1 MKYCI
6 REEIRREGAPE
17 REEDMS
23 ILSGLKG
30 LGLDNLEDMEIF
42 EEEKE
47 KEAVKAAAAAP
58 QVQEKDF
65 LFDKTF
71 TCPVCD
77 GNFTAKI
84 MKSGKAKLVGT
95 DQDLR
100 ARYEG
105 IDPVKYDVLLCPNC
119 GYAALSRYFTTI
131 TSAQSKL
138 IQQKISTS
146 VHVSVPSG
154 EIYSYEQALER
165 YKLTLVNAVVK
176 KAKASEKA
184 YICLKSAWLIRGY
197 AESLQETGRTDK
209 DPTAE
214 ALAQQEAEYLENAYK
229 GFAEARQSEGFPM
242 CGMDEVTI
250 DYLLAALAAHI
261 KKYDVASRLVASLL
275 TNNAA
280 SPRIKDKAR
289 LLKEQIL
296 EDMKKK

>member
-1 MKYCI
+1 
-6 REEIRREGAPE
+6 
-17 REEDMS
+17 MS

-30 LGLDNLEDMEIF
+30 LGLDNLENMDIF
-42 EEEKE
+42 EEDKE
-47 KEAVKAAAAAP
+47 KESAKAAAPAAP
-58 QVQEKDF
+58 QIQEKDF
-65 LFDKTF
+65 LFDKSF
-71 TCPVCD
+71 ACPVCD
-77 GNFTAKI
+77 DNFTAKI
-84 MKSGKAKLVGT
+84 MKSGKTKLIGT

-105 IDPVKYDVLLCPNC
+105 IDPIKYDVLLCPHC
-119 GYAALSRYFTTI
+119 GYAALSRYFTNI

-138 IQQKISTS
+138 IQQKISPS
-146 VHVSVPSG
+146 VHVSAHNG
-154 EIYSYEQALER
+154 ETYTYEQAMER

-184 YICLKSAWLIRGY
+184 YICLKSAWLMRGY
-197 AESLQETGRTDK
+197 AESLR
-209 DPTAE
+209 E
-214 ALAQQEAEYLENAYK
+214 AGGADEKLIASLAQQEEEYLENAYK
-229 GFAEARQSEGFPM
+229 GFADARQTETFPM

-250 DYLLAALAAHI
+250 DYLLAALAART
-261 KKYDVASRLVASLL
+261 KKYDIASRFVASLL

>member
-1 MKYCI
+1 M
-6 REEIRREGAPE
+6 G
-17 REEDMS
+17 

-30 LGLDNLEDMEIF
+30 LGLDNLENLDIF

-47 KEAVKAAAAAP
+47 KETAKAAVAAAP
-58 QVQEKDF
+58 QVQEKD
-65 LFDKTF
+65 LIFDKTF

-77 GNFTAKI
+77 NNFTAKI
-84 MKSGKAKLVGT
+84 MKSGKAKLIGT

-100 ARYEG
+100 AKYEG
-105 IDPVKYDVLLCPNC
+105 IDPIKYDVLLCPGC

-146 VHVSVPSG
+146 VHVRAHSG

-165 YKLTLVNAVVK
+165 YKLALVNAVVK

-184 YICLKSAWLIRGY
+184 YICLKSAWLVRGFS
-197 AESLQETGRTDK
+197 ESLQESGRTDK
-209 DPTAE
+209 AQTIE
-214 ALAQQEAEYLENAYK
+214 LLAQQEEEYLENAYK

-242 CGMDEVTI
+242 CGMDEVAI

-280 SPRIKDKAR
+280 SPRIKEKAR
-289 LLKEQIL
+289 LLKEQIM